1 MQGEEGKPTESKTAK
16 QRQPLKGKEKE
27 GSIYTDISD
36 NDYTTGCR
44 FLEKARNDVS
54 TFKVAVTVLDA
65 EIDYLPTLLPS
76 RAILAI
82 KYLNVT
88 AQFFFHCT
96 CFLFQTPDVEFLVQL
111 IDDQQ
116 RYQGGCPT

>member
-1 MQGEEGKPTESKTAK
+1 MQGEEGKPTESKTTK
-16 QRQPLKGKEKE
+16 QRQPTKGKEKE

-36 NDYTTGCR
+36 DDYTAGYR

-54 TFKVAVTVLDA
+54 TFKVAVTVLDV

-88 AQFFFHCT
+88 ALLFFIVHAP
-96 CFLFQTPDVEFLVQL
+96 LSDS
-111 IDDQQ
+111 
-116 RYQGGCPT
+116 